1 MKNIDDSIKKEIEE
15 LVQLVNKY
23 NYHYHVLDAPIVSD
37 KDYDKAY
44 YKLLDL
50 ENKTGY
56 ILKDSPTQRVGD
68 AVASG
73 FEKHQHEVQLFSLDK
88 AQSISE
94 FKEWY
99 DKVIKEFPKTTFSIE
114 YKFDG
119 LRLSLIYENG
129 YLVKA
134 ATRGNGLVGEN
145 VTAQVKT
152 IRSVPLS
159 IPYKNRLI
167 VEGEGIML
175 LSELEKYNKNSN
187 DVLKNARNA
196 VAGSIRNLDPKVTAS
211 RKLDF
216 FAYGVPLIEGKSFK
230 THTELRKF
238 LIDNK
243 FLVEDFYIET
253 NSFDKIV
260 ETINKVDKE
269 RENLD
274 ILIDGLVIKVNEIAT
289 RNELGYTI
297 RFPKWAIAYKFE
309 PLEVTSIVKNVIWQ
323 VGRTGKITPLA
334 ELEPVEIAGAT
345 VKRATLNN
353 WDDIVRKKVKLN
365 SLVFVRRSN
374 EVIPEILGL
383 AQEYENSKDI
393 IKPNVCPCCGTKLEN
408 RGVHMY
414 CPNKTGCSDQLKE
427 RIIHFCSRDAMNIEG
442 IRDKTVDLFF
452 NTLGVKTVDML
463 YDLSQEQLENLDK
476 FKDKKSSNIIK
487 SIERSKKVDFN
498 RFIYALGIANVGIKT
513 AKDLAKRFNTFE
525 KLKSATIED
534 LQSVDDIGEI
544 VAKSIVDFFND
555 EFEQSII
562 QKLFNHGI
570 TIIYKENV
578 GGGIF
583 DGKTFVLTGTL
594 PTLTRQQA
602 TKLIEDNGG
611 VVSSSVSKK
620 TDYVLLGDDAGSK
633 YQKAVTLG
641 IEIINEEQFLSM
653 IS

>member
-230 THTELRKF
+230 THTELRQF

-309 PLEVTSIVKNVIWQ
+309 PLEVTSVVKNVIWQ

-633 YQKAVTLG
+633 YQKAVSLG
-641 IEIINEEQFLSM
+641 VEIINEEQFLSM